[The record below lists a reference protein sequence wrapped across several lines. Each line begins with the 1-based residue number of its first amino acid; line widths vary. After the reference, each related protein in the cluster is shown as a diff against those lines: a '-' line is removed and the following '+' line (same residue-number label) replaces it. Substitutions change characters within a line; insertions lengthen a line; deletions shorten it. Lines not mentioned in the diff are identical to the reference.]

1 MKSRHCLLTVTGKD
15 RPGIIAELTGLLY
28 DHRCNLE
35 DIAMTI
41 LEGEFAMMLVV
52 GLGKGSRAGDLT
64 KTLGIFAKKSAMT
77 IHRHELADRLVR
89 GESHARGFRPHL
101 ITAIGKD
108 RTGIVYRI
116 SRLLAKSRL
125 NITDLNSRIL
135 GYGAKALYAM
145 MLEVDVPR
153 RFDVSKLNTDL
164 THLGKLL
171 RVEIKIKACEPIQF

>member
-15 RPGIIAELTGLLY
+15 RPGIIADLTKLLY

-41 LEGEFAMMLVV
+41 LEGEFAMMLVL
-52 GLGKGSRAGDLT
+52 GLGSGRRPGNLT
-64 KTLGIFAKKSAMT
+64 KALEVFAKKSAMT
-77 IHRHELADRLVR
+77 IHRHDVLNRLVR
-89 GESHARGFRPHL
+89 GESHGRGLTPYL
-101 ITAIGKD
+101 ITAIGRD

-116 SRLLAKSRL
+116 SRLLAKNRL

-145 MLEVDVPR
+145 MLEVDIPG
-153 RFDVSKLNTDL
+153 RFDISKLERDL
-164 THLGKLL
+164 THLGKIL
-171 RVEIKIKACEPIQF
+171 RVEIKIKGCEPIQF